1 MHGTP
6 ETPFRMPLASRHVV
20 VVGAGVGG
28 LVSAL
33 LLGAAG
39 LRVTVVERG
48 ERAGG
53 KLREIDVAGQGIDS
67 GPTIFTMRWV
77 FEAIF
82 AAAGARLEDHVGLTR
97 AGVLA
102 RHSFDDGS
110 VFDLHADLEE
120 TVAAVERLAGPAE
133 AKGYRAFCERTE
145 EVFHTLNGSFMEHP
159 APSPLGLARSSGIGG
174 LAALSRIQPFT
185 PLSTVI
191 ARYFKDPRLRQ
202 LFGRYATYCGASPFH
217 APGPLMLIAHVER
230 LGVWLV
236 EGGMSRLAE
245 ALERLATERGVVFRY
260 GTDAAELTLGQ
271 GRTTGVRL
279 HSGEHLPAD
288 AVVFNGD
295 PAALSAGLLG
305 APARTALPSWPKR
318 DRSLSAVTFSLRARA
333 SGFPLSRHSVF
344 FSRDYASEFEDILVR
359 KRLPEDPT
367 IYVCAQDRDAS
378 NGPPPDGPERLFL
391 LVNAPAT
398 GDSNPLSQAEI
409 ASCERRVME
418 RLARA
423 GLTMTD
429 GLTPPV
435 VTTPTQFAAMF
446 PGTGGALYGRASR
459 GWASSFQRPNARTKI
474 AGLYLAGGAV
484 HPGPGI
490 PMAAL
495 SGRHAAVSL
504 MADLASTAPS
514 RQAATSGG
522 ISMRSATTDAT
533 P

>member
-1 MHGTP
+1 MRGIPDT
-6 ETPFRMPLASRHVV
+6 ASRNTPSRRVV

-33 LLGAAG
+33 LLSASG
-39 LRVTVVERG
+39 LEVTVVERAA
-48 ERAGG
+48 RAGG

-82 AAAGARLEDHVGLTR
+82 AAAGARLEDHLSLAK
-97 AGVLA
+97 AGILA

-110 VFDLHADLEE
+110 VFDLHDDLEK
-120 TVAAVERLAGPAE
+120 TVEAVERLAGAAE
-133 AKGYRAFCERTE
+133 AKGYRAFSARTE

-159 APSPLGLARSSGIGG
+159 APSPLGLARASGLGG

-185 PLSTVI
+185 PLSAVI
-191 ARYFKDPRLRQ
+191 ARYFRDPRLRQ

-236 EGGMSRLAE
+236 DGGMARLAG
-245 ALERLATERGVVFRY
+245 ALERLASERGAVFRY
-260 GTDAAELTLGQ
+260 GTEASEIAVGQ

-279 HSGEHLPAD
+279 RSGELLQAD

-295 PAALSAGLLG
+295 PMALATGLLG
-305 APARTALPSWPKR
+305 TAARPALPSWPKC
-318 DRSLSAVTFSLRARA
+318 DRSLSALTFSMRARTH
-333 SGFPLSRHSVF
+333 GFPLSRHTVF
-344 FSRDYASEFEDILVR
+344 FSADYAREFDDLLVR
-359 KRLPEDPT
+359 QRLPEDPT
-367 IYVCAQDRDAS
+367 IYVCAQDRDAGD
-378 NGPPPDGPERLFL
+378 GPAPQGPERLFL

-398 GDSNPLSQAEI
+398 GDSSPFSPAEI
-409 ASCERRVME
+409 ASCETRVMQ

-423 GLTMTD
+423 GLTLSD
-429 GLTPPV
+429 GMAAP
-435 VTTPTQFAAMF
+435 VTTAPADFAAMF
-446 PGTGGALYGRASR
+446 PATGGALYGRASR
-459 GWASSFQRPNARTKI
+459 GWASSFQRPSARTKLK
-474 AGLYLAGGAV
+474 GLYLAGGGV

-514 RQAATSGG
+514 RKAATSGG
-522 ISMRSATTDAT
+522 ISMRSATTDVT